1 MWGKEARLRQQKEAS
16 GPHHQGG
23 DSLTVPASYF
33 DSCRVSSMTTV
44 ASNDWYDKNH

>member
-1 MWGKEARLRQQKEAS
+1 MWGKEARLREQKEAS
-16 GPHHQGG
+16 VPHMHKGG

-44 ASNDWYDKNH
+44 ASND